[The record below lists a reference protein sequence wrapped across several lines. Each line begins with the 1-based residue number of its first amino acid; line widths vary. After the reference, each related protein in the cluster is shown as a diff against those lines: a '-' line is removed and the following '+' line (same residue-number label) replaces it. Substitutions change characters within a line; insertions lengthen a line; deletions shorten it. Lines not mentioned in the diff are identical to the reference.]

1 MKSFKVGIRIQMTI
15 DNRRSPKSIYSK
27 LSSAIIVND
36 DEKFRS
42 GHQNPDDNRRS
53 PKSIYSKLSSAII
66 VNVDEKFQS
75 GYQNPDDN

>member
-36 DEKFRS
+36 DEKFQS
-42 GHQNPDDNRRS
+42 GHQNPDDS
-53 PKSIYSKLSSAII
+53 
-66 VNVDEKFQS
+66 
-75 GYQNPDDN
+75 